1 MPDYIFYNYLK
12 TGFFLVGK
20 QENVFAESL
29 MRKECFD
36 GVRYVLVIIKSFRN
50 YEDSWMKKQG

>member
-20 QENVFAESL
+20 QGNVFAESL
-29 MRKECFD
+29 MSKECFD